1 MSLPE
6 MLQLRREEVSS
17 ITSQPYCLLRC
28 SDLTIIECNDLFCDA
43 LKLEHHHVLNATFDK
58 LGITYP
64 PHSDYKNAAK
74 HVLVFP
80 TGQAFRFV
88 VVPLEQDGPLYHLFI
103 LTEHD
108 VRSLELSSPQQPVK
122 LPFQPKHFL
131 SKLFYH
137 SPVPAV
143 INLLSN
149 RMVIEANQ
157 SFLELVDFKRQDLIG
172 RDVIKLGLI
181 TDLKSFGTA
190 ERKLQEGKSAL
201 PVEQQ
206 LRCKNGVLR
215 TVLVSAEPFGY
226 NHQACAIT
234 TFVDITERKHTK
246 EQLSKAIRAA
256 IQDTEVFSRGVI
268 EKLSELDH
276 HAPDMQLYELTE
288 REREVLG
295 LLAEGFDN
303 DHIAKKLF
311 LAEHTVRNYVMHIY
325 EKLGL
330 HSRAEAIVWARERG
344 LVSSSRYSAKSDKR
358 G

>member
-6 MLQLRREEVSS
+6 LLNLRRETLTTM
-17 ITSQPYCLLRC
+17 ITQPYCLLRC
-28 SDLTIIECNDLFCDA
+28 LDMKIVECNDLFCNPIG
-43 LKLEHHHVLNATFDK
+43 LERQYVIHATFDE
-58 LGITYP
+58 LGISYP
-64 PHSDYKNAAK
+64 SHDDYKNVAK
-74 HVLVFP
+74 QMIGFP
-80 TGQAFRFV
+80 TQQAFRFIAL
-88 VVPLEQDGPLYHLFI
+88 PLEHDGQPYHLFI
-103 LTEHD
+103 FTERE
-108 VRSLELSSPQQPVK
+108 VKNLEYSSPQPLVK

-143 INLLSN
+143 INLLAN

-157 SFLELVDFKRQDLIG
+157 SFLELVGYKRQDLIG
-172 RDVIKLGLI
+172 HDVVELGLI
-181 TDLKSFGTA
+181 LDLKTFGVA
-190 ERKLQEGKSAL
+190 ERKLKEGNSAL

-215 TVLVSAEPFGY
+215 TVLVSAEPFDY
-226 NHQACAIT
+226 NRQACAIT

-256 IQDTEVFSRGVI
+256 IQDTEAFSRAVI
-268 EKLSELDH
+268 EKLTELDN

-288 REREVLG
+288 RERDVLG
-295 LLAEGFDN
+295 LLAEGLDN

-311 LAEHTVRNYVMHIY
+311 LSEHTVRNYVTHIY

-344 LVSSSRYSAKSDKR
+344 LVASH
-358 G
+358 